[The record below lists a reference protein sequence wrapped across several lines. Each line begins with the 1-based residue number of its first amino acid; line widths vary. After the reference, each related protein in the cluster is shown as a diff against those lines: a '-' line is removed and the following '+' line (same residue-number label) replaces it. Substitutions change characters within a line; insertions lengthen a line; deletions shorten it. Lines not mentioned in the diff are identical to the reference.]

1 MDDGDATDRNAQLYP
16 LQTWLQ
22 TQAEMLTDGISG
34 QLRGSPME
42 KSLIP
47 HVEKIN
53 EHFSA
58 MSAKV
63 TQQIDANNAFAL
75 FLKIDP

>member
-1 MDDGDATDRNAQLYP
+1 
-16 LQTWLQ
+16 
-22 TQAEMLTDGISG
+22 
-34 QLRGSPME
+34 ME

-47 HVEKIN
+47 HVEAIN
-53 EHFSA
+53 KQFSA

-63 TQQIDANNAFAL
+63 TQQIDANNAFAS